1 MPILGTFGR
10 ADVPAGRNPATLRRA
25 PIRASLEARMT
36 VAALAPAG
44 FAVLIALMYYR
55 RFRRLF
61 GRQPVQPARMKY
73 RIAFLLV
80 LGALLLARAVTGL
93 EAGVAVATGLAVG
106 VALAWLGLRLTTFET
121 TPQGRF
127 HTPHGGIGLALSA
140 LLLGRLAYRF
150 FVIAPMLQ
158 DAHEAGMNP
167 FAAFQRSPLTLAIF
181 ALLIGYYVTYCSGVL
196 LRSAADAGSPPRIDA
211 S

>member
-1 MPILGTFGR
+1 
-10 ADVPAGRNPATLRRA
+10 
-25 PIRASLEARMT
+25 MT
-36 VAALAPAG
+36 AAALAPAG
-44 FAVLIALMYYR
+44 FAVLFAFMYYR

-61 GRQPVQPARMKY
+61 GRQPVQPARMKF
-73 RIAFLLV
+73 RIVFLLLV
-80 LGALLLARAVTGL
+80 GALLLARAAMGL
-93 EAGVAVATGLAVG
+93 QVGLAVAAGLGSG

-127 HTPHGGIGLALSA
+127 YTPHGGIGLALSA

-150 FVIAPMLQ
+150 FVIAPVLQ

-181 ALLIGYYVTYCSGVL
+181 ALLIGYYVTYYAGIL
-196 LRSAADAGSPPRIDA
+196 LRSGAQAEPPPRVDA

>member
-1 MPILGTFGR
+1 
-10 ADVPAGRNPATLRRA
+10 V
-25 PIRASLEARMT
+25 
-36 VAALAPAG
+36 
-44 FAVLIALMYYR
+44 
-55 RFRRLF
+55 
-61 GRQPVQPARMKY
+61 
-73 RIAFLLV
+73 FLL
-80 LGALLLARAVTGL
+80 LIGALLLARAAMGL
-93 EAGVAVATGLAVG
+93 QAGLAVAAGLGSG

-127 HTPHGGIGLALSA
+127 YTPHGGIGLALSA

-150 FVIAPMLQ
+150 FVIAPVLQ

-181 ALLIGYYVTYCSGVL
+181 ALLIGYYVTYYAGIL
-196 LRSAADAGSPPRIDA
+196 LRSGAQAEPPPRVDA

>member
-1 MPILGTFGR
+1 
-10 ADVPAGRNPATLRRA
+10 
-25 PIRASLEARMT
+25 MT
-36 VAALAPAG
+36 PAALAPAG

-61 GRQPVQPARMKY
+61 GRQPVQPARMKF
-73 RIAFLLV
+73 RIVFLLV
-80 LGALLLARAVTGL
+80 VGALLLARAALGMQAGL
-93 EAGVAVATGLAVG
+93 AVATGIGGG

-121 TPQGRF
+121 TSQGRF
-127 HTPHGGIGLALSA
+127 YTPHGGIGLALSA

-150 FVIAPMLQ
+150 FVIAPALQ

-181 ALLIGYYVTYCSGVL
+181 ALLIGYYVTYYIGVL
-196 LRSAADAGSPPRIDA
+196 VRSGGPAETPPHVDLDA

>member
-1 MPILGTFGR
+1 
-10 ADVPAGRNPATLRRA
+10 
-25 PIRASLEARMT
+25 MT
-36 VAALAPAG
+36 AAALAPAG

-61 GRQPVQPARMKY
+61 GRQPVQPARMKF
-73 RIAFLLV
+73 RIVFLLFV
-80 LGALLLARAVTGL
+80 GALLLARAVLGL
-93 EAGVAVATGLAVG
+93 EAGLAVAAGLGGG
-106 VALAWLGLRLTTFET
+106 VALAWLGLRLTTFEA

-127 HTPHGGIGLALSA
+127 YTPHGGIGLALSV

-150 FVIAPMLQ
+150 FVIVPVLQ
-158 DAHEAGMNP
+158 DAHQAGMNP

-181 ALLIGYYVTYCSGVL
+181 ALLIGYYVTYYIGIL
-196 LRSAADAGSPPRIDA
+196 LRSAAPDESPPRIDA